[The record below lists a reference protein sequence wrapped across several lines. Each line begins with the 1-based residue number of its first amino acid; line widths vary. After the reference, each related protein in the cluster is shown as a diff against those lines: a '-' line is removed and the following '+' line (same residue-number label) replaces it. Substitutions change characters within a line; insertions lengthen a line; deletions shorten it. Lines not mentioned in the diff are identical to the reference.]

1 MTPGQRSVLRAL
13 VILAGAVLMV
23 ASLLAFRA
31 ADLPIYLVF
40 LLVSIVL
47 FQPYVEVVPTLAI
60 PIPEMAATIAFLYI
74 GGLPIIVLYNVTP
87 ILTRLLRRVLP
98 ERWKERIP
106 QLRSTVRAA
115 GRELFSL
122 DHATGAGIGAEW
134 AALALGLGIRW
145 WIVSWLV
152 PNALPP
158 TNPGAILVAEVGG
171 YACWSLLYSLPI
183 YPDRQLVAL
192 PSEGKLR
199 AALSDIALIVVAAL
213 TPLVFLITYEYSAH
227 GLLGASLWS
236 LSALGLHFMLKR
248 LNSRRLMVEEQNR
261 RLESL
266 NRELEHRER
275 LSAIGKMSSVVSH
288 QILQQLGVIGIYAD
302 LIRNADNDGDP
313 AALLTQARTN
323 AEAIEGALGDVN
335 RVLRDL
341 LVFSKDLRLNL
352 YEHPLARVIEECVED
367 CRSEAEERGARLRA
381 ECPDDINLA
390 LDKLKI
396 KQAITNVLRNALQ
409 VSQPGGEVTVRAAV
423 RDGRVEIAIA
433 DQGPGIPERDQEAV
447 FTPFFTTKEHGTGL
461 GLAIARQFVEAHG
474 GQVRVESPA
483 GVPGATF
490 VFSLPVKRG

>member
-1 MTPGQRSVLRAL
+1 MTAGQRSVLRTL

-40 LLVSIVL
+40 LFVSLVL
-47 FQPYVEVVPTLAI
+47 FQPSVEVLPTVAL

-74 GGLPIIVLYNVTP
+74 GGLPIIVLFNVAP
-87 ILTRLLRRVLP
+87 ILTRVLRRELP
-98 ERWKERIP
+98 EHLKEGIP
-106 QLRSTVRAA
+106 QLRSAVLTAR
-115 GRELFSL
+115 RELFSQ
-122 DHATGAGIGAEW
+122 ATGVGIGAEW
-134 AALALGLGIRW
+134 AAFALGLGIRW

-158 TNPGAILVAEVGG
+158 TNPGAILVAEAGG
-171 YACWSLLYSLPI
+171 YACWSLLGSLPI
-183 YPDRQLVAL
+183 YPDRPLVAM

-199 AALSDIALIVVAAL
+199 AALSDIILIVVAAL
-213 TPLVFLITYEYSAH
+213 TPFVFLITYEFSAH
-227 GLLGASLWS
+227 GLLGAALWS

-248 LNSRRLMVEEQNR
+248 LNDRRLMVEDQNR
-261 RLESL
+261 RLETL

-302 LIRNADNDGDP
+302 LIRNADHDGDP
-313 AALLTQARTN
+313 GALLRQARTN

-367 CRSEAEERGARLRA
+367 CRSEAEACGARIRA
-381 ECPDDINLA
+381 EYPDDINLP

-396 KQAITNVLRNALQ
+396 KQAITNVVRNALQ
-409 VSQPGGEVTVRAAV
+409 VSPPGAEVTVRAAV

-433 DQGPGIPERDQEAV
+433 DHGPGIPERDQEAV

-474 GQVRVESPA
+474 GQVRVECPA

-490 VFSLPVKRG
+490 VFSLPLRRS

>member
-323 AEAIEGALGDVN
+323 AEAIESALDDVN
-335 RVLRDL
+335 RVL
-341 LVFSKDLRLNL
+341 
-352 YEHPLARVIEECVED
+352 
-367 CRSEAEERGARLRA
+367 
-381 ECPDDINLA
+381 
-390 LDKLKI
+390 
-396 KQAITNVLRNALQ
+396 
-409 VSQPGGEVTVRAAV
+409 
-423 RDGRVEIAIA
+423 
-433 DQGPGIPERDQEAV
+433 
-447 FTPFFTTKEHGTGL
+447 TGC
-461 GLAIARQFVEAHG
+461 
-474 GQVRVESPA
+474 
-483 GVPGATF
+483 
-490 VFSLPVKRG
+490 